1 MGLIELAQ
9 SCGTHRY
16 EASAKKAPPYRYP
29 SKGPKDL
36 SVFLSSYFLDSD
48 KALEPQNPEKNLQ
61 ELKTLEISKK
71 NFDRRNL
78 EVEDADRSKPIED
91 FFRKEFLF
99 SRFFSC
105 FGHRRI

>member
-48 KALEPQNPEKNLQ
+48 KALEPQNPEKKFAGVENP
-61 ELKTLEISKK
+61 
-71 NFDRRNL
+71 RNL
-78 EVEDADRSKPIED
+78 EKKLR
-91 FFRKEFLF
+91 
-99 SRFFSC
+99 
-105 FGHRRI
+105 